1 MWYFVTAEQG
11 HANKYS
17 NHRNPKLPPS
27 APTSL
32 SHKYLRRGGGVG
44 DLRRRGGGAGEGER
58 RLLAG
63 GGEGLLL
70 RLPRG
75 EASFWRFRGDGEALR
90 AGECL
95 RRLPTSPFFT
105 WDLLGRS
112 SSEEEEEPESDED
125 CWFCRLYSVSS
136 STSSLTFPKKILSS
150 NTEEI
155 LSFSTSK
162 EKNSF
167 APSPS

>member
-1 MWYFVTAEQG
+1 MVIHLFLNLI
-11 HANKYS
+11 H
-17 NHRNPKLPPS
+17 
-27 APTSL
+27 
-32 SHKYLRRGGGVG
+32 GGVG

-95 RRLPTSPFFT
+95 RRLPTSLFFT

-125 CWFCRLYSVSS
+125 CWFCRLYWRLCCTESAAAILPPLSSSERRMHLESVSLVMH
-136 STSSLTFPKKILSS
+136 TENITYLSW
-150 NTEEI
+150 EI
-155 LSFSTSK
+155 FS
-162 EKNSF
+162 
-167 APSPS
+167 